1 MNAWFGFLLTLAV
14 RFISGAVI
22 GCVIS
27 FVFGFRVVM
36 DAIAE
41 ARLPLERFLIWGVI
55 GGVICMLTAPRD
67 SWPWIK
73 G

>member
-22 GCVIS
+22 GCVVS
-27 FVFGFRVVM
+27 LLLGFRVVM
-36 DAIAE
+36 GAIAE
-41 ARLPLERFLIWGVI
+41 GRLPIERFLVWGAI
-55 GGVICMLTAPRD
+55 AGVICMFTAPRD